1 MARERYGPH
10 LKDLEDSRTSET
22 SSSTLA
28 RVGRHVLSDRTS
40 AIVLYTGMPPYS
52 PFTPSSR
59 ALPCFLYTT
68 QLPSAVLTTSDGL
81 TVSRASDAASQTERA
96 VLALREMLVR
106 GDFAAGQ
113 RLTELALAERLGA
126 SRTPVRHALSRL
138 AHEGLLEAL
147 PAGGFS
153 VRQFTLADIWDA
165 IEIRGALEG
174 IAARLAALRYRKPAE
189 LSRLQESCADMDG
202 LGVADVSGFVRF
214 LEVNQAFHAELWRLA
229 RSPML
234 LRSIEA
240 ITALPFAAPGALV
253 FGEAEQAVD
262 QRIRVLALEHHRSIV
277 EAIEERDG
285 ARAESVAREHSRVAR
300 NNLMRARPDQ
310 ERLSR
315 VLGGALIRAR

>member
-1 MARERYGPH
+1 
-10 LKDLEDSRTSET
+10 
-22 SSSTLA
+22 LA
-28 RVGRHVLSDRTS
+28 TPVGRRV
-40 AIVLYTGMPPYS
+40 TGE
-52 PFTPSSR
+52 
-59 ALPCFLYTT
+59 
-68 QLPSAVLTTSDGL
+68 
-81 TVSRASDAASQTERA
+81 SDAASQTERA

-113 RLTELALAERLGA
+113 RLTELALAARLGA
-126 SRTPVRHALSRL
+126 SRTPVRHALNRL
-138 AHEGLLEAL
+138 AHEGLLEAQ

-153 VRQFTLADIWDA
+153 VRQFTLTDIWDA

-174 IAARLAALRYRKPAE
+174 MAARLAAQRYGDPGE
-189 LSRLQESCADMDG
+189 LSRLRSYCAEMEG
-202 LGVADVSGFVRF
+202 LGVEDVSGFVRF

-229 RSPML
+229 RSPTL

-253 FGEAEQAVD
+253 YGEAEEAAA
-262 QRIRVLALEHHRSIV
+262 QRIHSIAVEHHRSIV

-300 NNLMRARPDQ
+300 NNLMRARPSQ

-315 VLGGALIRAR
+315 VPGGTLVRVR

>member
-1 MARERYGPH
+1 M
-10 LKDLEDSRTSET
+10 
-22 SSSTLA
+22 
-28 RVGRHVLSDRTS
+28 
-40 AIVLYTGMPPYS
+40 
-52 PFTPSSR
+52 
-59 ALPCFLYTT
+59 
-68 QLPSAVLTTSDGL
+68 
-81 TVSRASDAASQTERA
+81 
-96 VLALREMLVR
+96 LALREMLVR

-113 RLTELALAERLGA
+113 RLTELALAERLSA

-174 IAARLAALRYRKPAE
+174 MAARFAAQRYRDPGE
-189 LSRLQESCADMDG
+189 LSRLRGYCAEMES
-202 LGVADVSGFVRF
+202 LGVANVPDFIRF

-229 RSPML
+229 HSPML

-253 FGEAEQAVD
+253 FGESEQAAEQ
-262 QRIRVLALEHHRSIV
+262 RVRAIALEHHRSIV

-285 ARAESVAREHSRVAR
+285 ARAESIAREHSRVTR
-300 NNLMRARPDQ
+300 NNLMRARPDH

-315 VLGGALIRAR
+315 VPGGGPRAR

>member
-1 MARERYGPH
+1 
-10 LKDLEDSRTSET
+10 
-22 SSSTLA
+22 
-28 RVGRHVLSDRTS
+28 V
-40 AIVLYTGMPPYS
+40 
-52 PFTPSSR
+52 
-59 ALPCFLYTT
+59 
-68 QLPSAVLTTSDGL
+68 TSDARAVNG
-81 TVSRASDAASQTERA
+81 ASDAASQTERA

-113 RLTELALAERLGA
+113 RLTELALAARLGA
-126 SRTPVRHALSRL
+126 SRTPVRHALNRL

-147 PAGGFS
+147 PGGGFS

-174 IAARLAALRYRKPAE
+174 TAARLAAQRYRDPGE
-189 LSRLQESCADMDG
+189 LSRLRAYCAEMEG
-202 LGVADVSGFVRF
+202 FGVADVSSFVRF

-240 ITALPFAAPGALV
+240 ITAFPFAAPGALV
-253 FGEAEQAVD
+253 YGEAEQAVD
-262 QRIRVLALEHHRSIV
+262 QRIRPIALEQHRSIV

-315 VLGGALIRAR
+315 VQGGALIRLR

>member
-1 MARERYGPH
+1 LATPDARTVNG
-10 LKDLEDSRTSET
+10 
-22 SSSTLA
+22 
-28 RVGRHVLSDRTS
+28 
-40 AIVLYTGMPPYS
+40 TG
-52 PFTPSSR
+52 
-59 ALPCFLYTT
+59 
-68 QLPSAVLTTSDGL
+68 
-81 TVSRASDAASQTERA
+81 DAASQTERA
-96 VLALREMLVR
+96 VLVLREMLVH
-106 GDFAAGQ
+106 GDFTAGQ
-113 RLTELALAERLGA
+113 RLTELALAARLGA
-126 SRTPVRHALSRL
+126 SRTPVRHALNRL

-174 IAARLAALRYRKPAE
+174 IAARLAAQRYRDPGE
-189 LSRLQESCADMDG
+189 LSRLRVQCAEMES
-202 LGVADVSGFVRF
+202 LGVGNLPDFVRY
-214 LEVNQAFHAELWRLA
+214 LEVNQAFHAALWRLA

-253 FGEAEQAVD
+253 FGEAEQAAE
-262 QRIRVLALEHHRSIV
+262 QRIRLIALEHHRSIV

-315 VLGGALIRAR
+315 VPGGALIRV

>member
-1 MARERYGPH
+1 
-10 LKDLEDSRTSET
+10 
-22 SSSTLA
+22 LA
-28 RVGRHVLSDRTS
+28 ASDDRT
-40 AIVLYTGMPPYS
+40 VNGP
-52 PFTPSSR
+52 
-59 ALPCFLYTT
+59 
-68 QLPSAVLTTSDGL
+68 G
-81 TVSRASDAASQTERA
+81 DAASQTERA

-106 GDFAAGQ
+106 GEFAAGR

-126 SRTPVRHALSRL
+126 SRTPVRHALNRL

-153 VRQFTLADIWDA
+153 VRQFTPADIWDA

-174 IAARLAALRYRKPAE
+174 IAARFAAQRYRRPAD
-189 LSRLQESCADMDG
+189 LSRLQGFCAEMDG

-229 RSPML
+229 GSAILM
-234 LRSIEA
+234 RSIEA

-262 QRIRVLALEHHRSIV
+262 QRIRVLALEHHRAIL

-285 ARAESVAREHSRVAR
+285 ARAESLAREHSRLAR

>member
-1 MARERYGPH
+1 MA
-10 LKDLEDSRTSET
+10 
-22 SSSTLA
+22 
-28 RVGRHVLSDRTS
+28 
-40 AIVLYTGMPPYS
+40 
-52 PFTPSSR
+52 
-59 ALPCFLYTT
+59 
-68 QLPSAVLTTSDGL
+68 TSDGQ
-81 TVSRASDAASQTERA
+81 TVNGANDAASQTERA
-96 VLALREMLVR
+96 VLALREMLLR

-113 RLTELALAERLGA
+113 RLTELALAARLGA
-126 SRTPVRHALSRL
+126 SRTPVRHALNRL

-174 IAARLAALRYRKPAE
+174 IAARLAAQRYRNPAE
-189 LSRLQESCADMDG
+189 LSRLRAYCAEMEG
-202 LGVADVSGFVRF
+202 LGVGKVEEFVRY
-214 LEVNQAFHAELWRLA
+214 LEINQAFHAELWRLA

-234 LRSIEA
+234 LRSLEA

-253 FGEAEQAVD
+253 FGEREQAVE
-262 QRIRVLALEHHRSIV
+262 QRIRPVALEHHRSIV

-300 NNLMRARPDQ
+300 NNLMRARPDP

-315 VLGGALIRAR
+315 VRGGALIKFR

>member
-1 MARERYGPH
+1 MA
-10 LKDLEDSRTSET
+10 
-22 SSSTLA
+22 TL
-28 RVGRHVLSDRTS
+28 GDR
-40 AIVLYTGMPPYS
+40 AANG
-52 PFTPSSR
+52 
-59 ALPCFLYTT
+59 
-68 QLPSAVLTTSDGL
+68 
-81 TVSRASDAASQTERA
+81 ASDAASQTDRA
-96 VLALREMLVR
+96 LLALREMLVR

-113 RLTELALAERLGA
+113 RLTELALAARLGA
-126 SRTPVRHALSRL
+126 SRTPVRHALNRL

-147 PAGGFS
+147 PGGGFS
-153 VRQFTLADIWDA
+153 VREFTLADIWDA

-174 IAARLAALRYRKPAE
+174 TAARFAAQRYRDPGE
-189 LSRLQESCADMDG
+189 LSLLRAYCTEMEG
-202 LGVADVSGFVRF
+202 FGVADVSSFVRF

-229 RSPML
+229 RSPIL

-262 QRIRVLALEHHRSIV
+262 QRIRPIALEHHRSIV

-310 ERLSR
+310 RRLSR
-315 VLGGALIRAR
+315 VPGGALIRAW

>member
-1 MARERYGPH
+1 MA
-10 LKDLEDSRTSET
+10 TSE
-22 SSSTLA
+22 A
-28 RVGRHVLSDRTS
+28 RTV
-40 AIVLYTGMPPYS
+40 
-52 PFTPSSR
+52 
-59 ALPCFLYTT
+59 
-68 QLPSAVLTTSDGL
+68 DG
-81 TVSRASDAASQTERA
+81 ASDASSQTERA

-113 RLTELALAERLGA
+113 RLTELALAARLGA
-126 SRTPVRHALSRL
+126 SRTPVRHALNRL

-174 IAARLAALRYRKPAE
+174 IAARLAAKRYRDPGE
-189 LSRLQESCADMDG
+189 LSQLRVYCAEMES
-202 LGVADVSGFVRF
+202 LGVGNVQDFVRY
-214 LEVNQAFHAELWRLA
+214 LEVNQAFHAALWRLA

-234 LRSIEA
+234 FRSIEA

-253 FGEAEQAVD
+253 FGEAEQAVE
-262 QRIRVLALEHHRSIV
+262 QRIRLIALEHHRSLV

-285 ARAESVAREHSRVAR
+285 ARAESIAREHSRVAR
-300 NNLMRARPDQ
+300 DNLMRARPDR

-315 VLGGALIRAR
+315 VPGGALIRVR